1 MYLRNLHIQNLKL
14 LRDLELDFT
23 GKDGEPRPFT
33 VLVGENGL
41 CKTSVLQAIALA
53 ASGVERSNQLAN
65 AGAYPD
71 LRQPEAQVSV
81 RADFSFS
88 QERHSA
94 RRYPLHPHGS
104 GLRLALAPTLWS
116 LLTVDPGFDVF
127 RGDSGYFERHRGN
140 EEGRAVRTSRTRFD
154 PLGDARGQNLPDWFI
169 AGYGVVRTL
178 PAPMSVTAEEIASPS
193 RDRLLSLFK
202 VGQRIIGTGFA
213 DLLPQAIAEDF
224 NEHLRQAFVDH
235 GILLNATGLSLRTRG
250 NVRNPA
256 DLPRAHHLSLH
267 LGTSD
272 LDVPTTWLSQG
283 YQATMAWVAD
293 LIGQVWWEARKQTVP
308 LSELEGIC
316 LIDEIDLH
324 LHPRWQATLVT
335 ALKAAFPRIQ
345 FIATTHSPMVLPG
358 LKQDEVILLRQD
370 DEGNVVKVLPSEGPA
385 LKTGSELYQ
394 KFFGIDQLQPQP
406 LNDAL
411 IRYGTLGGYAGRSA
425 KEDKEAK
432 ALLAYLRANDVD
444 PGWEPVPRTTA
455 KTIRKRTSDAALRAP
470 RRK

>member
-1 MYLRNLHIQNLKL
+1 M
-14 LRDLELDFT
+14 
-23 GKDGEPRPFT
+23 
-33 VLVGENGL
+33 
-41 CKTSVLQAIALA
+41 
-53 ASGVERSNQLAN
+53 
-65 AGAYPD
+65 
-71 LRQPEAQVSV
+71 
-81 RADFSFS
+81 
-88 QERHSA
+88 
-94 RRYPLHPHGS
+94 
-104 GLRLALAPTLWS
+104 
-116 LLTVDPGFDVF
+116 
-127 RGDSGYFERHRGN
+127 
-140 EEGRAVRTSRTRFD
+140 FD
-154 PLGDARGQNLPDWFI
+154 PLGDARGRNLPDWFI
-169 AGYGVVRTL
+169 AGYGIARTL

-202 VGQRIIGTGFA
+202 VGQRIVGTGFA
-213 DLLPQAIAEDF
+213 DLLPEKIAAAF
-224 NEHLRQAFVDH
+224 NEGLQQAFVDH

-256 DLPRAHHLSLH
+256 DLPGAHHLRLH
-267 LGTSD
+267 LGASD

-308 LSELEGIC
+308 LNELEGIC

-324 LHPRWQATLVT
+324 LHPRWQTTLVA

-370 DEGNVVKVLPSEGPA
+370 EEGNVVKVLPSEGPA

-394 KFFGIDQLQPQP
+394 MFFGIDQLQPQP
-406 LNDAL
+406 LSDAL
-411 IRYGTLGGYAGRSA
+411 IRYGTLGGYAGRSV
-425 KEDKEAK
+425 KEDREAK

-444 PGWEPVPRTTA
+444 PGWEPVPRSTT
-455 KTIRKRTSDAALRAP
+455 KTVRKRTSSAALRVP